1 MNGQTINS
9 ILKITE
15 SYQLPE
21 KLLSVLLD
29 DPSKMFEKF
38 LSLGESLE
46 HDWFTEYFE
55 EEHANKL
62 KMAQDFTPQEV
73 CDLLAHVIGRAESI
87 ADVCAGTGGL
97 TIGMWRKNPD
107 AKFVC
112 YEYSSR
118 AIPLLLFNLAIRNIE
133 AWVCRCDLLTGEEFE
148 YFKVTKGN
156 QFATVCRCSEMG
168 EIEVS
173 AVVSNPPYSMKYN
186 PKIDNRFPEYDG
198 KLPTSFADYVF
209 VLFALSI
216 LKHDGR
222 AGFILPHGVLFRGN
236 KEGVIRKHL
245 LENGTIRSIIG
256 LPDKLFVATDIPTC
270 ILDLRKNRENRDVLF
285 IDAKEEFEKAGKKN
299 RLKES
304 HIAKI
309 CNAFDDRMEQE
320 RFAHLADSSEI
331 AKHEFNLN
339 IPRYVDT
346 FVPEVLPDLVD
357 VLAELGRLEVEA
369 NKTKIELLQMSS
381 QLCGT
386 TQQADSEY
394 KKALKTYERTVAD
407 TKEIYKQEVMKYV
420 T

>member
-1 MNGQTINS
+1 MNGQTINN
-9 ILKITE
+9 IFKITE

-21 KLLSVLLD
+21 KVLAVLLD
-29 DPSKMFEKF
+29 DPSKMFEEF
-38 LSLGESLE
+38 LSLGESLD

-55 EEHANKL
+55 EEHANKT
-62 KMAQDFTPQEV
+62 KMAQDFTPKEV
-73 CDLLAHVIGRAESI
+73 CDLLAHVIGKAESI

-97 TIGMWRKNPD
+97 TIGIWRKNPD

-148 YFKVTKGN
+148 YYKVTKGN
-156 QFATVCRCSEMG
+156 RFATVCRCSEIG
-168 EIEVS
+168 ELEVD

-186 PKIDNRFPEYDG
+186 PKIDNRFPEYAG
-198 KLPTSFADYVF
+198 KLPTIADYIF

-216 LKHDGR
+216 SKHDGR
-222 AGFILPHGVLFRGN
+222 AAFILPHGVLFRGN
-236 KEGVIRKHL
+236 KEGAIRKSL
-245 LENGTIRSIIG
+245 LENGTIRSVIG
-256 LPDKLFVATDIPTC
+256 LPDKLFIATDIPVC

-285 IDAKEEFEKAGKKN
+285 IDAKGEFEKARSKN

-309 CNAFDDRMEQE
+309 CNAFDDRTEIE

-331 AKHEFNLN
+331 AEHGFNLN

-346 FVPEVLPDLVD
+346 FVPEVLPDLVET
-357 VLAELGRLEVEA
+357 LAELGRLEVEA

-381 QLCGT
+381 QLYGT

-407 TKEIYKQEVMKYV
+407 IEETYKQEVLKYV

>member
-1 MNGQTINS
+1 MNAQTINS

-29 DPSKMFEKF
+29 DPSKMFEEF
-38 LSLGESLE
+38 LSLGESLD

-55 EEHANKL
+55 EEHANKS

-73 CDLLAHVIGRAESI
+73 CDLLAHVIGKAESI

-156 QFATVCRCSEMG
+156 QFATVCRCSEIG
-168 EIEVS
+168 ELEVD

-186 PKIDNRFPEYDG
+186 PKTDNRFPEYSG
-198 KLPTSFADYVF
+198 KLPSNFADYIF

-216 LKHDGR
+216 SKHDGR

-236 KEGVIRKHL
+236 KEADIRKRL
-245 LENGTIRSIIG
+245 LENGMIRSVIG

-309 CNAFDDRMEQE
+309 CNAFDDRTEQE

-331 AKHEFNLN
+331 AKHGFNLN

-346 FVPEVLPDLVD
+346 FVPEVLPDLVEILED
-357 VLAELGRLEVEA
+357 LGRLEVEA
-369 NKTKIELLQMSS
+369 NKTKIELLQMSQ
-381 QLCGT
+381 QLYGT
-386 TQQADSEY
+386 TQQADLEY